1 MWKNLSKSSN
11 SFYLIVS
18 HPFHTFYKQYC
29 TCDIFNRSGLQ
40 TVVCITVSVVLTW
53 LLGSL
58 SLNIDRDV
66 YHTLFLIFNAMQVRE
81 LFLHTKFN
89 TCQFLMNV
97 SRMFH
102 SNILNKVVHTG
113 LLRPHTESHYWCKF
127 SISYC
132 CILLFW
138 NDNQN
143 MTQLVESLL
152 KRRAS

>member
-1 MWKNLSKSSN
+1 MWYLQQVWTSNCGLHNRLSCSNLASGVIFFEHRSRCLPH
-11 SFYLIVS
+11 LIL
-18 HPFHTFYKQYC
+18 
-29 TCDIFNRSGLQ
+29 DIQR
-40 TVVCITVSVVLTW
+40 
-53 LLGSL
+53 
-58 SLNIDRDV
+58 
-66 YHTLFLIFNAMQVRE
+66 NAGKRIVFTHE
-81 LFLHTKFN
+81 KFN